1 MAEFL
6 GSARGR
12 LLGVFDAP
20 VDADGAMAAI
30 EALGIGP
37 DRLEVFTGDDGAA
50 AFDGSGRS
58 HGLLGRLYRI
68 VQFTMVDQAPDFTY
82 YEAAARQRRV
92 VLSVKPAGEAQMRQV
107 VEVMRS
113 NGGHFI
119 NHYGLFATEEFERW
133 HGPEPD
139 MPGFMRR

>member
-12 LLGVFDAP
+12 LLAVFDTP
-20 VDADGAMAAI
+20 VDADGAMAEI
-30 EALGIGP
+30 EALGIHP

-58 HGLLGRLYRI
+58 HGLLGRLYRA

-82 YEAAARQRRV
+82 YEAAARQGRV
-92 VLSVKPAGEAQMRQV
+92 VLSVKPKGDAQMREV
-107 VEVMRS
+107 VRVMRAH
-113 NGGHFI
+113 GGHFI
-119 NHYGLFATEEFERW
+119 NHFGLFATEEFERW
-133 HGPEPD
+133 HGPEPE

>member
-12 LLGVFDAP
+12 LLAVFDTPEAA
-20 VDADGAMAAI
+20 VEASAAI
-30 EALGIGP
+30 ADLGLGD
-37 DRLEVFTGDDGAA
+37 DRIEVFTGDEGAA

-58 HGLLGRLYRI
+58 HGLFGRLYRAI
-68 VQFTMVDQAPDFTY
+68 QFTLVDQAPDFTY
-82 YEAAARQRRV
+82 YEAAARHGRA
-92 VLSVKPAGEAQMRQV
+92 VLSAKPKGDSQMRAI
-107 VEVMRS
+107 VEVMRAH
-113 NGGHFI
+113 GGHFI
-119 NHYGLFATEEFERW
+119 NWFGLFATEEFERW

>member
-12 LLGVFDAP
+12 LLAVFDAP

-30 EALGIGP
+30 EALGVTP
-37 DRLEVFTGDDGAA
+37 DRIEVFTGDDGAA

-58 HGLLGRLYRI
+58 HGLFGRLYRA

-82 YEAAARQRRV
+82 YEAAARQGRV
-92 VLSVKPAGEAQMRQV
+92 VLSVKPKGDAQMRQAV
-107 VEVMRS
+107 DAMRV

>member
-12 LLGVFDAP
+12 LLGVFDTA
-20 VDADGAMAAI
+20 AEAAAAGTAI
-30 EALGIGP
+30 EALGVSS
-37 DRLEVFTGDDGAA
+37 DRIEPFTGPEGAA

-58 HGLLGRLYRI
+58 HGLFARLYRAI
-68 VQFTMVDQAPDFTY
+68 QFTLVDQAPDFAY
-82 YEAAARQRRV
+82 YEAAAREGRI
-92 VLSVKPAGEAQMRQV
+92 VLSVKPKGEKEMRQV
-107 VEVMRS
+107 VGALRE

-119 NHYGLFATEEFERW
+119 NYFGSFATEEFERW

-139 MPGFMRR
+139 LPGFMRR

>member
-1 MAEFL
+1 VAEFL

-12 LLGVFDAP
+12 LLAVFDTA
-20 VDADGAMAAI
+20 VDADATIAAI
-30 EALGIGP
+30 EPLGVEP
-37 DRLEVFTGDDGAA
+37 DRIEVFTGNDGAA

-58 HGLLGRLYRI
+58 HGILGRLYRAI
-68 VQFTMVDQAPDFTY
+68 QFTLVDQAPDFTY
-82 YEAAARQRRV
+82 YEGAARQGRV
-92 VLSVKPAGEAQMRQV
+92 VLSVKPRGDAQMRQV
-107 VEVMRS
+107 VKVMRA

-119 NHYGLFATEEFERW
+119 NWFGTFATEEFERW